1 MAIIR
6 PCADLR
12 NNYNEISKI
21 CHNTNKPIFIT
32 KNGYNDLVLLSTEA
46 YENLSEEAV
55 DKLISKKF
63 DKYYKDLENF
73 KKDIFIKYDEIKKE
87 SENGDLELQKQL
99 DLLRKGILSLQ
110 KKEFFKECQAL
121 LEEDHELTLDEY
133 QQCIED
139 HDAYNGLK
147 GNHRGDSLFALVEEK
162 AKHISD
168 K

>member
-1 MAIIR
+1 MLLEFVIKYWVEFAFGLIV
-6 PCADLR
+6 
-12 NNYNEISKI
+12 
-21 CHNTNKPIFIT
+21 TGG
-32 KNGYNDLVLLSTEA
+32 GYFVRRYLKMRE
-46 YENLSEEAV
+46 SEQNRERA
-55 DKLISKKF
+55 KF
-63 DKYYKDLENF
+63 YDNF

-121 LEEDHELTLDEY
+121 LEEDHELTLEEY
-133 QQCIED
+133 KQCIED

>member
-1 MAIIR
+1 MLLEFVIKYWVEFAFGLIVTGGGYFVR
-6 PCADLR
+6 RYLKMR
-12 NNYNEISKI
+12 ENEQ
-21 CHNTNKPIFIT
+21 NRERT
-32 KNGYNDLVLLSTEA
+32 KFYD
-46 YENLSEEAV
+46 
-55 DKLISKKF
+55 
-63 DKYYKDLENF
+63 NF

>member
-1 MAIIR
+1 MLLEFVIKYWVEFAFGLIVTGGGYFIR
-6 PCADLR
+6 RYLKMR
-12 NNYNEISKI
+12 ENEQ
-21 CHNTNKPIFIT
+21 N
-32 KNGYNDLVLLSTEA
+32 
-46 YENLSEEAV
+46 EERA
-55 DKLISKKF
+55 KF
-63 DKYYKDLENF
+63 YDNF

>member
-1 MAIIR
+1 MGLLGDVNFCINSANVWQIVGYAFLIFKII
-6 PCADLR
+6 
-12 NNYNEISKI
+12 I
-21 CHNTNKPIFIT
+21 PIFLIVW
-32 KNGYNDLVLLSTEA
+32 GMLDLGR
-46 YENLSEEAV
+46 AV
-55 DKLISKKF
+55 VAA
-63 DKYYKDLENF
+63 
-73 KKDIFIKYDEIKKE
+73 KYDEIKKE

>member
-1 MAIIR
+1 MLLEFVIKYWVEFAFGLIV
-6 PCADLR
+6 
-12 NNYNEISKI
+12 
-21 CHNTNKPIFIT
+21 TGG
-32 KNGYNDLVLLSTEA
+32 GYFVRRYLKMRE
-46 YENLSEEAV
+46 SEQNRERA
-55 DKLISKKF
+55 KF
-63 DKYYKDLENF
+63 YDNF

>member
-1 MAIIR
+1 MLLDFVIKYWVEFAFGLIVTGGGYFVR
-6 PCADLR
+6 RYLKMR
-12 NNYNEISKI
+12 ENEQSR
-21 CHNTNKPIFIT
+21 
-32 KNGYNDLVLLSTEA
+32 ERA
-46 YENLSEEAV
+46 
-55 DKLISKKF
+55 KF
-63 DKYYKDLENF
+63 YDNF

>member
-1 MAIIR
+1 MLLDFVIKYWVEFAFGLIVTGGGYFIR
-6 PCADLR
+6 RYLKMR
-12 NNYNEISKI
+12 ENEQNIER
-21 CHNTNKPIFIT
+21 T
-32 KNGYNDLVLLSTEA
+32 KFYD
-46 YENLSEEAV
+46 
-55 DKLISKKF
+55 
-63 DKYYKDLENF
+63 NF

>member
-1 MAIIR
+1 MLLDFVIKYWVEFAFGLIVTGGGYFIR
-6 PCADLR
+6 RYLKMREDEQNR
-12 NNYNEISKI
+12 ERSK
-21 CHNTNKPIFIT
+21 F
-32 KNGYNDLVLLSTEA
+32 YD
-46 YENLSEEAV
+46 
-55 DKLISKKF
+55 
-63 DKYYKDLENF
+63 NF

>member
-1 MAIIR
+1 MLLDFVIKYWVEFAFGLIVTGGGYFIR
-6 PCADLR
+6 RYLKMR
-12 NNYNEISKI
+12 ENEQ
-21 CHNTNKPIFIT
+21 N
-32 KNGYNDLVLLSTEA
+32 
-46 YENLSEEAV
+46 EERA
-55 DKLISKKF
+55 KF
-63 DKYYKDLENF
+63 YDNF

>member
-1 MAIIR
+1 MLLEFVIKYWVEFAFGLIVTGGGYFIR
-6 PCADLR
+6 RYLKMKEDEQNR
-12 NNYNEISKI
+12 ERSK
-21 CHNTNKPIFIT
+21 F
-32 KNGYNDLVLLSTEA
+32 YD
-46 YENLSEEAV
+46 
-55 DKLISKKF
+55 
-63 DKYYKDLENF
+63 NF

-121 LEEDHELTLDEY
+121 LEEDHELTLEEY